1 MKPTRTTLEV
11 IADTIEAAIEKGLAD
26 LHLSREAVEVEVL
39 DEGNKGLFG
48 LGSRQARVRLIVLER
63 EEPRA
68 IAQVETAIPQAQKA
82 APQQNEKPFAE
93 PEASSPPVGMQ
104 DPLDDRENVLDIARS
119 IVVELLDKMQ
129 VRADVSARYD
139 DGDGSSQPAVRVD
152 VQGDDLSILIGRQ
165 AETLNALQYIT
176 NLIIGKELG
185 RSVPLIIDVEG
196 FRSRR
201 EQQLKQLAF
210 RVSEQVIRT
219 GRSQALEP
227 MSPAERRLVHI
238 ALRDH
243 NEVYTESVGDGER
256 RKVVIFPKS

>member
-1 MKPTRTTLEV
+1 MKPTRTTLEI
-11 IADTIEAAIEKGLAD
+11 IADTVEAAIEKGLAD
-26 LHLSREAVEVEVL
+26 LHLPREAVEVEVL

-48 LGSRQARVRLIVLER
+48 LGSRQARVRLIVLEK
-63 EEPRA
+63 EEPQA
-68 IAQVETAIPQAQKA
+68 VAQVEADILPAQESA
-82 APQQNEKPFAE
+82 LQQTQEPRIA
-93 PEASSPPVGMQ
+93 PEASSPVVMQ

-129 VRADVSARYD
+129 VRADVSAHYD
-139 DGDGSSQPAVRVD
+139 DGDDSSQPAVRVD

-176 NLIIGKELG
+176 NMIIGKELG

-201 EQQLKQLAF
+201 EQQLKQLAL
-210 RVSEQVIRT
+210 RVSEQVVRT

-243 NEVYTESVGDGER
+243 ADVYTESTGDGER